1 MSEQRTSVLIA
12 DDHPLYRDGVARA
25 IKDWPE
31 LELLAE
37 AGDGR
42 EALDAIR
49 ELRPDVAVL
58 DLNMPELDGIK
69 VLAALAQDEDLPTRV
84 VLLSAATDS
93 ALVYD
98 AIAAGAA
105 AYLSKDAGRQMI
117 CETIVAVARG
127 ETRFSPEV
135 HEALAEQI
143 RRRGDENAPDLSP
156 REREILVM
164 LADGRSAP
172 EIAEQLFL
180 SRTTVKTHLQHLYR
194 KLEVSDRAAAVA
206 VAMRRG
212 LLD

>member
-69 VLAALAQDEDLPTRV
+69 VLTALAKDEDLPTRV